1 MNQEQLQI
9 QRHIDAK
16 KEELEKV
23 RWFWQLFLELN
34 EISMFSPQT
43 HTDVQAKVSSRI
55 AQIERSIRDH
65 EVLL

>member
-1 MNQEQLQI
+1 MNKEQLQI

-23 RWFWQLFLELN
+23 RWFWQRFLELN
-34 EISMFSPQT
+34 EISMFSPPT
-43 HTDVQAKVSSRI
+43 YTDVQAKVSSRI